1 MAYASDSGSNLN
13 KPPKLPVQFRPLVP
27 QSKPLTSPALPVNL
41 TKPPDWRSWSGSEP
55 KDVGLYEP
63 PLIAKGVP
71 VTPSA
76 EYVNSQMM
84 MRWRST
90 TSLGAEQLAAM
101 FPDVNPRVLQQ
112 ITNKMTVLYNPYMT
126 GDPQSGE
133 KYVMMR
139 GNNMDAAGIKATL
152 GHELVHAW
160 ETISPWANAIV
171 GATTVMN
178 YVRKVPGEFLNRIG
192 AGNTTLAKNITART
206 TDILRSGY
214 TQPLSSEWLA
224 SKYYGPPGTNTL
236 GKAKALKGF
245 LR

>member
-1 MAYASDSGSNLN
+1 MAYVSDSGSNLK
-13 KPPKLPVQFRPLVP
+13 KPPKLPIQFRPLVP

-41 TKPPDWRSWSGSEP
+41 TKPPAWADWRRSEAAP
-55 KDVGLYEP
+55 QT
-63 PLIAKGVP
+63 IAKGVP

-90 TSLGAEQLAAM
+90 TSLDAKQLAAM
-101 FPDVNPRVLQQ
+101 VPDVSPAVLKQ
-112 ITNKMTVLYNPYMT
+112 IVAKMTVLYNPNMT

-160 ETISPWANAIV
+160 ENVSPWANPVV
-171 GATTVMN
+171 GAVTMRN
-178 YVRKVPGEFLNRIG
+178 NLGLYAKYFGPG
-192 AGNTTLAKNITART
+192 ATAAERT
-206 TDILRSGY
+206 RRQSGY
-214 TQPLSSEWLA
+214 DVPFTSEWLA
-224 SKYYGPPGTNTL
+224 SQYYAPNGLPQASGGSRAVSL
-236 GKAKALKGF
+236 AGF
-245 LR
+245 MRPRRTPNRGRW